1 MRTLLTLLLTL
12 AALTALHAQQDSVR
26 RAPIVITRA
35 TQVGM
40 GGTNVLDTYLSTEK
54 YRGLAVAFLSD
65 VTREHDAHD
74 LPSRLTEWS
83 PRARW
88 MRQMVHHA
96 ALHRTENRAGNA
108 TEVGGSYRFRYV
120 WQYLLLRQQW
130 GKGTL
135 RLAAGA
141 GPDVQLGFL
150 YNMRNGNN
158 PAQALAWLNITPQV
172 MADYY
177 APLGR
182 KGRHALYVR
191 YQWAMPM
198 VGLRFAPHYGQSYY
212 ELFVENHYD
221 HNIVLTWPFNAP
233 TMTHQLTADYTLRRG
248 LRLRAGLMADLRQ
261 ARVNGLKY
269 HEWTTQMLIGIVKCF
284 TLTPYQP

>member
-35 TQVGM
+35 TQVGI

-65 VTREHDAHD
+65 VTREHDAHG

-212 ELFVENHYD
+212 ELLWRT
-221 HNIVLTWPFNAP
+221 ITIITSCSPGP
-233 TMTHQLTADYTLRRG
+233 STR
-248 LRLRAGLMADLRQ
+248 
-261 ARVNGLKY
+261 
-269 HEWTTQMLIGIVKCF
+269 
-284 TLTPYQP
+284 PP